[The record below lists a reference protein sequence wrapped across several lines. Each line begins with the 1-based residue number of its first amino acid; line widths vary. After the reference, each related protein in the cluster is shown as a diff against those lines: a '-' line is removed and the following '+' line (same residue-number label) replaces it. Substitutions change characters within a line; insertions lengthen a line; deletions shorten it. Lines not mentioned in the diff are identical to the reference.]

1 MKSVL
6 HLKSVLG
13 FTLIEV
19 ALAAAIIGVGFVG
32 MIEALAIG
40 SEMLDTARKQTI
52 AAQIMQSEIEYLRLQ
67 DWDTMLSQLTNQ
79 SQKALT
85 ENPANPNGNSG
96 YRHLF
101 GTSLA
106 SMPYRSLKYG
116 WEVVTLRTA
125 NPDGTGPPILRQVT
139 ITVTWASV
147 TGKPHVRSSSVYI
160 GKYGL
165 NVPYQKL

>member
-6 HLKSVLG
+6 HLKSVFA

-19 ALAAAIIGVGFVG
+19 ALAATIIGVGFVG

-40 SEMLDTARKQTI
+40 TEMLDTARKQTI

-67 DWDTMLSQLTNQ
+67 DWNSMLKNLSNQ
-79 SQKALT
+79 SQIPLNT
-85 ENPANPNGNSG
+85 DPANPNGSCH
-96 YRHLF
+96 HLF

-116 WEVVTLRTA
+116 WNVTNVRT
-125 NPDGTGPPILRQVT
+125 DGSGNPILRQVT

-147 TGKPHVRSSSVYI
+147 TGKPHVRSSSVYV